1 MPLGSLVHQLQ
12 QSALTIDLA
21 QRTRRGQQQGQ
32 RLCLRGGA
40 RVARALVTS
49 AVARQQGCSLLVV
62 TPTVEEAGRWTA
74 LLDTMGWP
82 TVLFYPTSEA
92 TPYESLDPTSEITY
106 GQLQVF
112 AELLRGQEP
121 LVVVA
126 SERALQPHLPPKV
139 VLQASCLTMERG
151 NATDLTT
158 LARRLGQLGYERVST
173 VEQEGTWS
181 RRGDIVDVYP
191 VSAELPVR
199 LEFFGDELEKLREFD
214 PASQRSLDT
223 VEQLW
228 LTPRGYDPLIA
239 QVLRTAAV
247 PAGLQA
253 LVGDQALASLRDGE
267 TPKGLRRLLGA
278 AFPQPATLLDY
289 MPGHGLVVVDERR
302 SCLAHGQQWVDHAAS
317 HLEDLRARMDPAA
330 AALMGGAMHWPMTTC
345 LEQVDRREGFDLA
358 ELDTADSRP
367 HHVAL
372 GARPVPCLPNQFGKL
387 GKLVR
392 DQQRQRTHLWLLS
405 AQPSRTVAL
414 LEEHDAV
421 TRFVPNAQDRPA
433 IAQLLEQGTPV
444 VLKAKGLAEMEGV
457 SLPAWKVMLLT
468 DREIFG
474 QQSLASSGYVRRR
487 RRAASRTVDPC
498 KLQPGDHV
506 VHRLHGIGR
515 FLKLEKLSLSGE
527 PRDYLVVQYTDGLL
541 RVAADQLGSLGR
553 YRASGEQPP
562 QLNRMGGSAWKKAK
576 ERARKA
582 VARVAMDLVKL
593 YAERHEARGHAF
605 AADGPW
611 QADLEGSFPYDPT
624 PDQLKA
630 ITDMKQD
637 MEAPRPM
644 DRLVCGDVGFGKTEV
659 AVRGIFKCVTDG
671 KQCALLAPTTVLAQQ
686 HWRTIRDRF
695 APYPVKVGLLNR
707 FRTATERRELLQQ
720 LAEGTL
726 DVVVGTHQLLGKG
739 TVFRDLGLVVVD
751 EEQRFGV
758 KQKEKLKTL
767 RKAVDVLTLSAT
779 PIPRTL
785 YMSLSSMREMS
796 LIATPP
802 PSRRP
807 IKTHLL
813 PMDDEVVRSAMR
825 QELDRGG
832 QIFYVVPRIEGI
844 GDVAAKLQRMD
855 PGLRL
860 LVAHGQMG
868 EGQLEATMLAFND
881 GEADLLVCTTIVE
894 SGLDIPRVNTILV
907 EDAHRFGLASLYQLR
922 GRVGRRGVQAHAW
935 LFYPNEEKLTPAA
948 RSRLRAIQEF
958 AQLGSGYQLAMRDM
972 EIRGAG
978 NLLGMEQSG
987 QMEAIGFDLYMEMLQ
1002 ECLAEIRGQDIP
1014 QVEDTQ
1020 VDLRVPAFLPGV
1032 WIADGN
1038 EKMAA
1043 YRAAANCRS
1052 PEELL
1057 ALAAAWSDRYGPLPA
1072 PVQTLLQLMELK
1084 LLAKRCGVSRI
1095 RPEKANIILD
1105 TPLQEPAFRRL
1116 RQGLPQ
1122 HLHGRLIYQAGDMTA
1137 RIIARGL
1144 GSLPAPQQ
1152 LTTVM
1157 EWLQAMAGQLPG
1169 LEQKK
1174 APAAAGR
1181 S

>member
-12 QSALTIDLA
+12 HAALTAELA
-21 QRTRRGQQQGQ
+21 QRTHQGHQQGQ
-32 RLCLRGGA
+32 RLCLCGGA

-49 AVARQQGCSLLVV
+49 ALARQQKRSLLVI

-74 LLDTMGWP
+74 LLDAMGWP
-82 TVLFYPTSEA
+82 TVLLYPTSEA
-92 TPYESLDPTSEITY
+92 TPYEGLDPTSEITY
-106 GQLQVF
+106 GQLQVL
-112 AELLRGQEP
+112 AELLGGQEP

-126 SERALQPHLPPKV
+126 GERALQPHLPPKAA
-139 VLQASCLTMERG
+139 LQASCLTMERG
-151 NATDLTT
+151 NATDLGA
-158 LARRLGQLGYERVST
+158 LAQRLAQLGYERVNT

-199 LEFFGDELEKLREFD
+199 LEFFGNELDKLREFD

-223 VEQLW
+223 IEHLW
-228 LTPRGYDPLIA
+228 LTPRGHAPLIA
-239 QVLRTAAV
+239 QALRNTI
-247 PAGLQA
+247 PPGLQA
-253 LVGDQALASLRDGE
+253 LLGDQALASLREGR
-267 TPKGLRRLLGA
+267 TPKGLRRLLGHV
-278 AFPQPATLLDY
+278 FPPPATLLDY
-289 MPGHGLVVVDERR
+289 MPGNGLVVVDERR

-317 HLEDLRARMDPAA
+317 HLEELQAEMDPAA
-330 AALMGGAMHWPMTTC
+330 AALVRGAMHLPMTTC
-345 LEQVDRREGFDLA
+345 LERVDRWEGFDLA
-358 ELDTADSRP
+358 ELDTADSQS
-367 HHVAL
+367 HHVSL

-387 GKLVR
+387 GRLVR
-392 DQQRQRTHLWLLS
+392 DQQRQRIHLWLLS

-414 LEEHDAV
+414 LEEHDAI

-433 IAQLLEQGTPV
+433 ITQLLDQGTPV
-444 VLKAKGLAEMEGV
+444 VLKAKGVAELEGLA
-457 SLPAWKVMLLT
+457 LPAWNVMLLT
-468 DREIFG
+468 DREMFG
-474 QQSLASSGYVRRR
+474 QQSLATSGYVRRR
-487 RRAASRTVDPC
+487 KRAASRTVDPH
-498 KLQPGDHV
+498 KLQPGDFV

-553 YRASGEQPP
+553 YRASSEQPP
-562 QLNRMGGSAWKKAK
+562 KLNRMGGSAWNKAK

-582 VARVAMDLVKL
+582 VAKVAMDLVKL

-605 AADGPW
+605 ATDGPW

-630 ITDMKQD
+630 IADMKQD

-644 DRLVCGDVGFGKTEV
+644 DRLICGDVGFGKTEV
-659 AVRGIFKCVTDG
+659 AVRGIFKCVTAG

-720 LAEGTL
+720 LANGSL

-739 TVFRDLGLVVVD
+739 TVFKDLGLVVVD

-758 KQKEKLKTL
+758 KQKERLKTL

-796 LIATPP
+796 LITTPP
-802 PSRRP
+802 PLRRP
-807 IKTHLL
+807 IKTHLSPL
-813 PMDDEVVRSAMR
+813 DDEAVRSAIR

-832 QIFYVVPRIEGI
+832 QIFYVVPRVEGI
-844 GDVAAKLQRMD
+844 GEVAVKLQQMA

-860 LVAHGQMG
+860 LVAHGQMD
-868 EGQLEATMLAFND
+868 EGRLEATMLAFND

-907 EDAHRFGLASLYQLR
+907 EDAHRFGLAQLYQLR
-922 GRVGRRGVQAHAW
+922 GRVGRSGVQAHAW
-935 LFYPNEEKLTPAA
+935 LFYPDEEKLTPAA

-958 AQLGSGYQLAMRDM
+958 VQLGSGYQLAMRDM
-972 EIRGAG
+972 EIRGVG
-978 NLLGMEQSG
+978 NLLGVEQSG
-987 QMEAIGFDLYMEMLQ
+987 QMEAIGFDLYMDMLQ

-1020 VDLRVPAFLPGV
+1020 VDLRVPAFLPAA

-1043 YRAAANCRS
+1043 YRAAANCQS
-1052 PEELL
+1052 SEALL

-1084 LLAKRCGVSRI
+1084 VLAKRCGVSRI

-1122 HLHGRLIYQAGDMTA
+1122 HLHGRLIYQAGAVTA
-1137 RIIARGL
+1137 KVVARGL

-1152 LTTVM
+1152 LTTIM
-1157 EWLQAMAGQLPG
+1157 EWFQAMASQVPG
-1169 LEQKK
+1169 LEQKQV
-1174 APAAAGR
+1174 PAALGH
-1181 S
+1181 

>member
-12 QSALTIDLA
+12 HATLTTELVR
-21 QRTRRGQQQGQ
+21 RTRQGQQQGQ
-32 RLCLRGGA
+32 RLCLCGGV

-49 AVARQQGCSLLVV
+49 ALARQQERSLLVI
-62 TPTVEEAGRWTA
+62 TPTVEEAGRWTG

-82 TVLFYPTSEA
+82 TVLLYPTSEA
-92 TPYESLDPTSEITY
+92 TPYEGLDPTSEITY
-106 GQLQVF
+106 GQLQVL

-126 SERALQPHLPPKV
+126 SERALQPHLPPKA
-139 VLQASCLTMERG
+139 VLQANCLTMGRG
-151 NATDLTT
+151 NATDLST
-158 LARRLGQLGYERVST
+158 LAHRLGQLGYERVNT

-199 LEFFGDELEKLREFD
+199 LEFFGDELDKLREFD

-223 VEQLW
+223 IEQLW
-228 LTPRGYDPLIA
+228 LTPKGHDPLIA
-239 QVLRTAAV
+239 QVLRTAI
-247 PAGLQA
+247 PPGLQS
-253 LVGDQALASLRDGE
+253 LLGDQALASLQDGQ
-267 TPKGLRRLLGA
+267 TPRGLRRLLGY

-289 MPGHGLVVVDERR
+289 MPSHGLVVVDERR

-317 HLEDLRARMDPAA
+317 QLEDLQAEMDHPAA
-330 AALMGGAMHWPMTTC
+330 AALVRGVMHLPMTTC
-345 LEQVDRREGFDLA
+345 LERVDRWEGFDLA
-358 ELDTADSRP
+358 ELDTAEGHP
-367 HHVAL
+367 HHVSI

-392 DQQRQRTHLWLLS
+392 DQKRQRTHLWLLS

-414 LEEHDAV
+414 LEEHDAI

-433 IAQLLEQGTPV
+433 IGQLLEQGTPV
-444 VLKAKGLAEMEGV
+444 ALKATGVADLEGV
-457 SLPAWKVMLLT
+457 ALPAWKVMLLT
-468 DREIFG
+468 DREMFG
-474 QQSLASSGYVRRR
+474 QHSLASSGYVRRR
-487 RRAASRTVDPC
+487 RRAASRTVDPH
-498 KLQPGDHV
+498 KLQPGDYV

-553 YRASGEQPP
+553 YRANSEQPP
-562 QLNRMGGSAWKKAK
+562 KLNRMGGSAWNKAK

-582 VARVAMDLVKL
+582 VAKVAMDLVKL

-605 AADGPW
+605 ATDGPW

-630 ITDMKQD
+630 IVAVKRD

-695 APYPVKVGLLNR
+695 APYPIKVGLLNR
-707 FRTATERRELLQQ
+707 FRTATERRELIQQ
-720 LAEGTL
+720 LAAGAL
-726 DVVVGTHQLLGKG
+726 DVVVGTHQLLSKG
-739 TVFRDLGLVVVD
+739 TVFKDLGLVVVD

-796 LIATPP
+796 LITTPP
-802 PSRRP
+802 PLRRP

-813 PMDDEVVRSAMR
+813 SMDDEVVRSAMR

-832 QIFYVVPRIEGI
+832 QIFYVVPRVEGI
-844 GDVAAKLQRMD
+844 GDVAAKLQRMA

-860 LVAHGQMG
+860 LVAHGQMD

-907 EDAHRFGLASLYQLR
+907 EDAHRFGLAQLYQLR
-922 GRVGRRGVQAHAW
+922 GRVGRSGVQAYAW
-935 LFYPNEEKLTPAA
+935 LFYPNEEKLTTAA

-972 EIRGAG
+972 EIRGVG
-978 NLLGMEQSG
+978 NLLGVEQSG
-987 QMEAIGFDLYMEMLQ
+987 QMEAIGFDLYMDMLQ

-1032 WIADGN
+1032 WIADSN

-1043 YRAAANCRS
+1043 YRAAANCQS

-1084 LLAKRCGVSRI
+1084 LMAKRCGVSRI

-1122 HLHGRLIYQAGDMTA
+1122 HLHGRLIYQAGDVTA
-1137 RIIARGL
+1137 KIIARGL
-1144 GSLPAPQQ
+1144 GSLPTPQQ
-1152 LTTVM
+1152 LTTMM
-1157 EWLQAMAGQLPG
+1157 EWFQAMASQLPG

-1174 APAAAGR
+1174 VPAALR
-1181 S
+1181 YP

>member
-12 QSALTIDLA
+12 HAALTTELA
-21 QRTRRGQQQGQ
+21 QRTRQGQEQGQ
-32 RLCLRGGA
+32 RLCLCGGV

-49 AVARQQGCSLLVV
+49 ALARQQERSLLVI
-62 TPTVEEAGRWTA
+62 TPTLEEAGRWTA

-82 TVLFYPTSEA
+82 TVLLYPTSEA
-92 TPYESLDPTSEITY
+92 TPYEGLDSTGEIIY
-106 GQLQVF
+106 GQLQVL
-112 AELLRGQEP
+112 AELLGGQEP

-126 SERALQPHLPPKV
+126 SERALQPHLPPRT
-139 VLQASCLTMERG
+139 VLQTSCLTMGRG
-151 NATDLTT
+151 HTVDLTT
-158 LARRLGQLGYERVST
+158 LAQRLARLGYKRVNT

-199 LEFFGDELEKLREFD
+199 LEFLGDELDKLREFD

-223 VEQLW
+223 IEQLW
-228 LTPRGYDPLIA
+228 LTPRGYAPLVA
-239 QVLRTAAV
+239 QALRTAT
-247 PAGLQA
+247 PPGLQA
-253 LVGDQALASLRDGE
+253 LLGDQGLASLREGH
-267 TPKGLRRLLGA
+267 TPKGLGRLLGCV
-278 AFPQPATLLDY
+278 FPQPATLLDY
-289 MPGHGLVVVDERR
+289 MPSHGLVVVDERR
-302 SCLAHGQQWVDHAAS
+302 SCLAHGRQWVDHAAS
-317 HLEDLRARMDPAA
+317 HLEDLQAGMDPTA
-330 AALMGGAMHWPMTTC
+330 AALVRGNLHLPMTTC
-345 LEQVDRREGFDLA
+345 LERVDRRAGFDLA
-358 ELDTADSRP
+358 ELDTAEAHP
-367 HHVAL
+367 HHVSL
-372 GARPVPCLPNQFGKL
+372 GARSLPCLPNQFGKL

-421 TRFVPNAQDRPA
+421 SRFVPNAQDRPA
-433 IAQLLEQGTPV
+433 VARLLDEGTPV
-444 VLKAKGLAEMEGV
+444 VLKAKGVADLEGV
-457 SLPAWKVMLLT
+457 ALPAWKVMLLT
-468 DREIFG
+468 DREMFG

-487 RRAASRTVDPC
+487 KRAASRTVDPH
-498 KLQPGDHV
+498 KLQPGDYV

-515 FLKLEKLSLSGE
+515 FLKLEKLSLGGE

-553 YRASGEQPP
+553 YRASSEQPP
-562 QLNRMGGSAWKKAK
+562 KLNRMGGSAWNKAK

-582 VARVAMDLVKL
+582 VAKVAMDLVKL
-593 YAERHEARGHAF
+593 YAERHETRGHAF

-630 ITDMKQD
+630 IAEVKQD

-671 KQCALLAPTTVLAQQ
+671 KQCALMAPTTVLAQQ

-707 FRTATERRELLQQ
+707 FRTAAERRELLQQ
-720 LAEGTL
+720 LANGAL
-726 DVVVGTHQLLGKG
+726 DVVVGTQLLLSKG
-739 TVFRDLGLVVVD
+739 TVFKDLGLVVVD

-758 KQKEKLKTL
+758 KQKETLKAL
-767 RKAVDVLTLSAT
+767 RKSVDVLTLSAT

-785 YMSLSSMREMS
+785 HMSLSSMREMS

-1052 PEELL
+1052 PEEFL

-1095 RPEKANIILD
+1095 RPEKANIVLD

-1122 HLHGRLIYQAGDMTA
+1122 HLHGRLIYQAGDVTA

-1157 EWLQAMAGQLPG
+1157 EWLQAMAGRLPG
-1169 LEQKK
+1169 LEQRK

>member
-12 QSALTIDLA
+12 RAALTTELA
-21 QRTRRGQQQGQ
+21 QRTRRGQEQGQ
-32 RLCLRGGA
+32 RLCLCGGV

-49 AVARQQGCSLLVV
+49 ALARQQGRSLLVI
-62 TPTVEEAGRWTA
+62 TPTMEEAGRWTA
-74 LLDTMGWP
+74 LLDTMDWP
-82 TVLFYPTSEA
+82 TVLLYPTSEA
-92 TPYESLDPTSEITY
+92 TPYEGLDSTSEIIY
-106 GQLQVF
+106 GQLQVL
-112 AELLRGQEP
+112 AELLGGQEP

-126 SERALQPHLPPKV
+126 SERALQPHLPPKA
-139 VLQASCLTMERG
+139 VLQASCLTLGRG
-151 NATDLTT
+151 HATDLAT
-158 LARRLGQLGYERVST
+158 LARRLGRLGYERVNT
-173 VEQEGTWS
+173 VDQEGTWS

-199 LEFFGDELEKLREFD
+199 LEFFGDELDKLREFD

-228 LTPRGYDPLIA
+228 LTPRGYGPLIA
-239 QVLRTAAV
+239 QPLRTAM
-247 PAGLQA
+247 PPGLQT
-253 LVGDQALASLRDGE
+253 LLGDQGLAALEEGR
-267 TPKGLRRLLGA
+267 TPKGLGRLLGS

-289 MPGHGLVVVDERR
+289 MPDHGLVVVDERPR
-302 SCLAHGQQWVDHAAS
+302 CLAHGQQWVDHAVS
-317 HLEDLRARMDPAA
+317 HLEDLQAGMDLAA
-330 AALMGGAMHWPMTTC
+330 AALVRGVLHLPMTTC
-345 LEQVDRREGFDLA
+345 LERVDRWAGFDLA
-358 ELDTADSRP
+358 ELDTAGVHP
-367 HHVAL
+367 HHVSL
-372 GARPVPCLPNQFGKL
+372 GARPAPCLPNQFGKL

-392 DQQRQRTHLWLLS
+392 DQQRHRTHLWLLS

-421 TRFVPNAQDRPA
+421 SRFVPNAQDRPA
-433 IAQLLEQGTPV
+433 VDRLLDQGTPV
-444 VLKAKGLAEMEGV
+444 VLKARGVAQLEGV
-457 SLPAWKVMLLT
+457 ALPAWKVMLLT
-468 DREIFG
+468 DREMFG
-474 QQSLASSGYVRRR
+474 QQSLASSVTVRRR
-487 RRAASRTVDPC
+487 KRAASHAVDPY
-498 KLQPGDHV
+498 KLQPGDYV

-515 FLKLEKLSLSGE
+515 FLKLEKLSLGDE

-553 YRASGEQPP
+553 YRANREQPP
-562 QLNRMGGSAWKKAK
+562 KLNRMGGSAWNKAK

-582 VARVAMDLVKL
+582 VAKVAMDLVKL
-593 YAERHEARGHAF
+593 YAERQEAQGHAF

-630 ITDMKQD
+630 IVEVKQD
-637 MEAPRPM
+637 MEAPHPM

-671 KQCALLAPTTVLAQQ
+671 KQCALMAPTTVLAQQ

-707 FRTATERRELLQQ
+707 FRTTTERRELLRQ
-720 LAEGTL
+720 LADGTL
-726 DVVVGTHQLLGKG
+726 DVVVGTQLLLSKG
-739 TVFRDLGLVVVD
+739 TVFKDLGLVVVD

-758 KQKEKLKTL
+758 RQKETLKTL

-785 YMSLSSMREMS
+785 YMGLSSIREMS
-796 LIATPP
+796 IIATPP

-813 PMDDEVVRSAMR
+813 PMDDEVVRSAIR

-832 QIFYVVPRIEGI
+832 QIFYVVPRIEGM
-844 GDVAAKLQRMD
+844 GDVAAKLQRMA

-860 LVAHGQMG
+860 LVAHGQMD
-868 EGQLEATMLAFND
+868 EGRLEATMLAFND
-881 GEADLLVCTTIVE
+881 GEADLLICTTIVE

-907 EDAHRFGLASLYQLR
+907 EDAHCFGLAQLYQLR
-922 GRVGRRGVQAHAW
+922 GRVGRSGVQAHAW
-935 LFYPNEEKLTPAA
+935 LFYPHEEKLTPAA
-948 RSRLRAIQEF
+948 RFRLRAIQEF

-978 NLLGMEQSG
+978 NVLGMEQSG
-987 QMEAIGFDLYMEMLQ
+987 QMEAVGFDLYLEMLQ

-1032 WIADGN
+1032 WIVDGN

-1105 TPLQEPAFRRL
+1105 TLLQEPAFRRL

-1122 HLHGRLIYQAGDMTA
+1122 HLHGRLMYQAGDGPA

-1144 GSLPAPQQ
+1144 GGLPAPRQ

-1157 EWLQAMAGQLPG
+1157 EWFQAMASQLPD

-1174 APAAAGR
+1174 VPAALIG
-1181 S
+1181 